1 MEKIHFLRHR
11 PKATLLIIGLLL
23 LSILLSGGALTNK
36 VQVLAD
42 GKTIT
47 LYTVYSKPE
56 AVVEQAGVY
65 LAKNDGVRVQ
75 PAHNGEVKTI
85 EVIRAVPVMIV
96 YGEREIPLLTG
107 KATVREAVEAA
118 GLTADPASI
127 FPVSETRPVSGMR
140 IHVLA
145 AGETFEPVEAPV
157 AFRVEKRP
165 DNHLERG
172 EEQVLRAGEEGRVRY
187 LVKRGPY
194 GQETLNETIVAEP
207 VPELVA
213 AGMAN
218 IVETSRGAQRFESVR
233 TMVATAY
240 LPTDGGGAGITATG
254 IRARYGVVAVDP
266 SVIPYGTQVYIPGY
280 GVAVAAD
287 TGGAIVGD
295 RIDLCMESY
304 NEAIS
309 FGRRS
314 VKVYI
319 LES

>member
-1 MEKIHFLRHR
+1 MEKIHSMRCR
-11 PKATLLIIGLLL
+11 PQVTLLIIGLLV
-23 LSILLSGGALTNK
+23 LSMLLSGGALTEK

-56 AVVEQAGVY
+56 SVVEQAGVY
-65 LAKNDGVRVQ
+65 LARNDGVRVSNS
-75 PAHNGEVKTI
+75 PRGDGKVI
-85 EVIRAVPVMIV
+85 EVIRAVPIMIV

-145 AGETFEPVEAPV
+145 AGETFGSEEAPE
-157 AFRVEKRP
+157 AFRIEKRP
-165 DNHLERG
+165 DSHLERG
-172 EEQVLRAGEEGRVRY
+172 EERVLRAGEEGRVQY

-194 GQETLNETIVAEP
+194 GQETLSETTLLEP

-213 AGMAN
+213 VGTEN
-218 IVETSRGAQRFESVR
+218 VVETSRGMQRFEAVR

-254 IRARYGVVAVDP
+254 IPARYGVVAVDP

-304 NEAIS
+304 GEAIG
-309 FGRRS
+309 FGRRT

-319 LES
+319 LEG